1 MDLQFFQPLGKVKSV
16 EDFTPRFDD
25 LLDMLDL
32 QMLRFPGKP
41 GVSVKVIESESDSI
55 MLFVDV
61 GYFLNFE
68 FIFLVRF
75 WMNIYI
81 YRFFN
86 NKNSDTELCLA
97 YVSPIEG
104 L

>member
-1 MDLQFFQPLGKVKSV
+1 M
-16 EDFTPRFDD
+16 
-25 LLDMLDL
+25 
-32 QMLRFPGKP
+32 
-41 GVSVKVIESESDSI
+41 KVIESESDSI

-81 YRFFN
+81 YIGFLTTKIVTRSYVWHMFRPSKGCN
-86 NKNSDTELCLA
+86 LGKLCEA
-97 YVSPIEG
+97 KVS
-104 L
+104 